1 MRPNLEYII
10 WYRPSNTAE
19 WRTLKAFNSKINIQ
33 MATVKNLRPGNEYEF
48 MVLCQDQYGEGMFS
62 KSFRY
67 FTKSK
72 NLIFISKQ
80 KYNILFF

>member
-10 WYRPSNTAE
+10 WYRPTNTAE
-19 WRTLKAFNSKINIQ
+19 WRTLKAFTRNNIQ
-33 MATVKNLRPGNEYEF
+33 MATVKNLIPGNEYEF
-48 MVLCQDQYGEGMFS
+48 MVLSQDQYGEGMFS

-72 NLIFISKQ
+72 H
-80 KYNILFF
+80 LFL